1 MVVVVVVVAV
11 TVSAFDYAFVLDEGG
26 AAGVAGADEVGVS
39 LPLDDFCRFVAGGG
53 FVASIIV
60 RMRRWAD
67 CRRRENNGE
76 REI

>member
-1 MVVVVVVVAV
+1 MIAIVLSVVAV
-11 TVSAFDYAFVLDEGG
+11 VSVVEVLVVIAIAFHYAFVLDEGG

-39 LPLDDFCRFVAGGG
+39 LPFEDFCRFVAGGG

-67 CRRRENNGE
+67 
-76 REI
+76 